1 MPMPSESGARKRSSR
16 PDKRDRAR
24 GFTLLEVL
32 VAFAIAA
39 LALSVLSGAIVNGIG
54 NADTAGRYADAL
66 ARARSHLAGIAWPP
80 TPGDFEGDDGNGFH
94 WHVRVARDQSAMS
107 RRSVTVTLYDVLS
120 AVSWSDGDRK
130 RVVQL
135 DTKRAATGAPRA

>member
-1 MPMPSESGARKRSSR
+1 MR
-16 PDKRDRAR
+16 PDATGRDE

-39 LALSVLSGAIVNGIG
+39 MALSVLASAAVSGMR
-54 NADTAGRYADAL
+54 NAAEAGRYENAL
-66 ARARSHLAGIAWPP
+66 ARARAHVAGIAWPP
-80 TPGDFEGDDGNGFH
+80 DPGDFEGDDGQGYH
-94 WHVRVARDQSAMS
+94 WHLRVVRDQHAITSKKIELS
-107 RRSVTVTLYDVLS
+107 LYDVLV

-135 DTKRAATGAPRA
+135 DTVRALAGTPHA